1 MIFLSTLKGGDNL
14 AIISPGIPNI
24 TGTVGAYDGQGVQ
37 TGAFYLTGLANIG
50 AEVWVPRQRL
60 MFDASRANKIYGA
73 AETVQPP
80 TIQLIPQIK
89 Y

>member
-1 MIFLSTLKGGDNL
+1 MGGDNL
-14 AIISPGIPNI
+14 AIIPPGIPNI
-24 TGTVGAYDGQGVQ
+24 TGTAGAYDGQEVQ
-37 TGAFYLTGLANIG
+37 TGAFYLTGRANIG
-50 AEVWVPRQRL
+50 AEAWVLRERL

-80 TIQLIPQIK
+80 SFSLLPQIK